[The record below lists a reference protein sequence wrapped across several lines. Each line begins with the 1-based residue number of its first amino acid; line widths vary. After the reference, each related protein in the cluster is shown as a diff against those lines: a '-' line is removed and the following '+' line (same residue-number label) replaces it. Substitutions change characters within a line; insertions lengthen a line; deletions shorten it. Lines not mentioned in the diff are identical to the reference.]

1 MLAVALDL
9 LTGRY
14 GATEY
19 NDRSRAEWPPHPARF
34 FSALVATWADSD
46 VPDLSERAA
55 LGWLEQQG
63 APSLV
68 CSSEDDLARR
78 RVVTFYVPGNDAR
91 ALKSVDGKNEA
102 REVAAGKLRRAQVT
116 GDLKAVQRAGA
127 AVRTADAAYRD
138 AVRKA
143 AMATG
148 SESVSVIAAALE
160 VLPESRNR
168 QPRTFPTVTP
178 VVPRVWFLW
187 PDVEPTAATRATL
200 DAVLARVARLGHS
213 STLVS
218 CYVGDPP
225 ASAAT
230 LVPRPDGE
238 TVLRVPRAGLTDRL
252 EREFV
257 RHQGSRERV
266 LPAPMTRYGAPEQAR
281 GIEPSGVLG
290 GDWVVLELQRR
301 TPDGERSSQVGITRA
316 LELARAVR
324 DALLGR
330 ASDPSAPFVSGLF
343 PDGLPRPHLAIVP
356 LADVGHRWA
365 DGLVRGVALV
375 FPTGEPRDVIEDS
388 LREWREAGL
397 GVSWGRGDD
406 RLTFGAPRVAPPDET
421 WSDAPYALRRT
432 TWCRPARHW
441 VSATPVALDRLVR
454 GLHDPRR
461 QPASDERVQEII
473 ISSCVHTGLPE
484 PVDVVVSPV
493 GMTSGVPPAPAGGP
507 GGGRVR
513 RQFPR
518 FVAAGS
524 GQVRQCVHV
533 GLTFAEKIRG
543 PVLLGAGRYLG
554 YGLFLPV
561 HEDGQEQG

>member
-19 NDRSRAEWPPHPARF
+19 NDRSRAEWPPHPARL
-34 FSALVATWADSD
+34 FSAVVATWADSD
-46 VPDLSERAA
+46 EADPAERAA

-63 APSLV
+63 APALV
-68 CSSEDDLARR
+68 CSPEDDLARR

-91 ALKSVDGKNEA
+91 ALKSVDGKHEA
-102 REVAAGKLRRAQVT
+102 REIAAGKLQRAQAM
-116 GDLKAVQRAGA
+116 GDAKAVQRAGA
-127 AVRTADAAYRD
+127 AVRVADAAYRD
-138 AVRKA
+138 ATRKA

-148 SESVSVIAAALE
+148 SESASVMATVLAI
-160 VLPESRNR
+160 LPESRNR

-178 VVPRVWFLW
+178 AQPRVWFLW
-187 PDVEPTAATRATL
+187 PDAEPTAATRATL
-200 DAVLARVARLGHS
+200 DAVLARVARVGHS

-218 CYVGDPP
+218 CHVADPP
-225 ASAAT
+225 VGTAT

-266 LPAPMTRYGAPEQAR
+266 LPAPMTRYGAPELVR
-281 GIEPSGVLG
+281 RIESSGVLG
-290 GDWVVLELQRR
+290 GDWIVLELRRR
-301 TPDGERSSQVGITRA
+301 TPDGQPSSIVGTTRT
-316 LELARAVR
+316 LQLSRAVR
-324 DALLGR
+324 DALLGC
-330 ASDPSAPFVSGLF
+330 ASDSSGPFISGLF

-375 FPTGEPRDVIEDS
+375 FPAGEPRGVIEEV
-388 LREWREAGL
+388 LREWRQTGL
-397 GVSWGRGDD
+397 GVRWGRGDD
-406 RLTFGAPRVAPPDET
+406 QLAFGAPRVVPPDET

-441 VSATPVALDRLVR
+441 VSATPMALDRLVR

-461 QPASDERVQEII
+461 HPAADERAREII
-473 ISSCVHTGLPE
+473 ARSCVHSGLPE

-493 GMTSGVPPAPAGGP
+493 GMTSGVPPAPAGDP
-507 GGGRVR
+507 SGGRVR

-524 GQVRQCVHV
+524 GQARQCVHV

-561 HEDGQEQG
+561 HEHGQEQR

>member
-19 NDRSRAEWPPHPARF
+19 NDRSRAEWPPHPARL

-46 VPDLSERAA
+46 DADPAERAA
-55 LGWLEQQG
+55 LSWLEQQG
-63 APSLV
+63 APTLV
-68 CSSEDDLARR
+68 CSPENGVARR

-91 ALKSVDGKNEA
+91 VLTSVDGKHEA
-102 REVAAGKLRRAQVT
+102 RESAAGTLRRAQAT

-148 SESVSVIAAALE
+148 SESGSVMAAALQ
-160 VLPESRNR
+160 VLPETRNR

-178 VVPRVWFLW
+178 AQPRVWFLW
-187 PDVEPTAATRATL
+187 PDAEPTAATRATL

-218 CYVGDPP
+218 CSVGDPP
-225 ASAAT
+225 AGTAT

-238 TVLRVPRAGLTDRL
+238 TVLRVPRAGLMDRL

-281 GIEPSGVLG
+281 WIEPSGVLG
-290 GDWVVLELQRR
+290 GDWVVLERQRWA
-301 TPDGERSSQVGITRA
+301 PDGERSPQVGITRT

-324 DALLGR
+324 EALLGC
-330 ASDPSAPFVSGLF
+330 ASDSSAPFISGLF
-343 PDGLPRPHLAIVP
+343 PDGLPRPHLAIMP

-375 FPTGEPRDVIEDS
+375 FPAGESRGVIEDA
-388 LREWREAGL
+388 LREWRQAGL
-397 GVSWGRGDD
+397 GVRWGGGDD
-406 RLTFGAPRVAPPDET
+406 QLTFGAPRVAPPDET

-461 QPASDERVQEII
+461 QPAADEPAREII
-473 ISSCVHTGLPE
+473 ARSCVHSGLPE

-493 GMTSGVPPAPAGGP
+493 GMISGVPPAPAGDP
-507 GGGRVR
+507 SGGRVR

-518 FVAAGS
+518 FIAAGS

-561 HEDGQEQG
+561 HEDGQEQR